1 MKKENVFDSIESAI
15 EDIRQGKM
23 IIVVDDEDR
32 ENEGDFVMAAD
43 AVTPE
48 HINFM
53 ATHGRGMICAP
64 ISNEIAKRLNLPPM
78 VKSNDSAHE
87 TAFTITIDAK
97 DNIST
102 GISAA
107 DRSHTIKLLTQ
118 ESTKPED
125 FVRPGHIFPLIAK
138 DQGVIIRDGHT
149 EASVDLAHLAGFK
162 KAGVICEIMN
172 EDGTMARLD
181 DLVKLK
187 EKFQMKLIT
196 IKDLILYRQK
206 TEFNISLIETIN
218 FPNHIGTFQLHIFKH
233 HWEDK
238 ETIVLTKGQIKDQ
251 KDVLVRVHSECFTGD
266 VLGSKKCDCGAQLDQ
281 AMQMIEDQGQGMII
295 YMQQEGRGIG
305 LANKI
310 KAYKLQEK
318 GLDTVEAN
326 EKLGF
331 KAEMRDFSAAA
342 QIIRFFDVE
351 SIKLITN
358 NPFKVEEITK
368 LGVKIADRVEIEIT
382 ANTVNH
388 QYLLTKKA
396 KMGHM
401 FNQFPVH

>member
-1 MKKENVFDSIESAI
+1 MKKEDIFDSIESAI
-15 EDIRQGKM
+15 EDIKLGKM

-43 AVTPE
+43 VVTPE
-48 HINFM
+48 QINFM

-64 ISNEIAKRLNLPPM
+64 ISKEIAQKLNLPPM
-78 VKSNDSAHE
+78 VKSNNSAHE
-87 TAFTITIDAK
+87 TAFTITIDARE
-97 DNIST
+97 NIST

-107 DRSHTIKLLTQ
+107 DRAHTIKLLTQ
-118 ESTKPED
+118 ETTKPED
-125 FVRPGHIFPLIAK
+125 FVRPGHIFPLISK
-138 DQGVIIRDGHT
+138 DQGVIERDGHT
-149 EASVDLAHLAGFK
+149 EASVDLAHLAGFS

-196 IKDLILYRQK
+196 IKDLIFYRQK

-218 FPNHIGTFQLHIFKH
+218 FPNHVGEFQLHIFKH
-233 HWEDK
+233 HWEEK
-238 ETIVLTKGQIKDQ
+238 ESIVLTKGPIKDQ

-266 VLGSKKCDCGAQLDQ
+266 VLGSKKCDCGDQLEH
-281 AMQMIEDQGQGMII
+281 AMKLIEEKSQGMII

-342 QIIRFFDVE
+342 QIIRFFDIH
-351 SIKLITN
+351 SIKLLTN
-358 NPFKVEEITK
+358 NPFKVEELNK
-368 LGVKIADRVEIEIT
+368 LGIEIT
-382 ANTVNH
+382 TREDIEISANSVNH
-388 QYLLTKKA
+388 QYLLTKKT

-401 FNQFPVH
+401 FNQFPLH